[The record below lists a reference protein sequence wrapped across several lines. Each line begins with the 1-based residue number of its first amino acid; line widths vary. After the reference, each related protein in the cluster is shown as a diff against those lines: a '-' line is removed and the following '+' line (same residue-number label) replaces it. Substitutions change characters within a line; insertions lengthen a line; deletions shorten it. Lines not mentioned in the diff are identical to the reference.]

1 MNNPTPEQL
10 EMLERCGAA
19 LTKPKETS
27 RLAGIQLDILSRALL
42 DPEDLIYQSYF
53 KGLENT
59 RLELRERIIAIA
71 KTGSS
76 PAQTLAVS
84 LMQELIT
91 ELDD

>member
-1 MNNPTPEQL
+1 MNIPTPDQL

-27 RLAGIQLDILSRALL
+27 RLVGISLDVLSRALL
-42 DPEDLIYQSYF
+42 NPDDLIYQAYF

-76 PAQTLAVS
+76 PAQTLTVS
-84 LMQELIT
+84 LMQDLIS